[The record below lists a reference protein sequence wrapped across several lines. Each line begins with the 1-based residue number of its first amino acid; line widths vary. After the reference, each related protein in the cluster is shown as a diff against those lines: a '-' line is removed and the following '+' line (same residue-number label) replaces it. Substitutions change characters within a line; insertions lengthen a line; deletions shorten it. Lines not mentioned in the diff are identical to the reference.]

1 MAEKRHLDPMGTVSC
16 SKLPR
21 LMSEPDQHLATDF
34 CKSSVVPNHA
44 SESYYGYKGSYFT
57 YPLRY
62 HDGPKPL
69 THWTPPEAYP
79 HCVAGTASHQLQTET
94 ALCMLYKQ
102 EAESFVARGQTL
114 GHEKSGECASRNAF
128 NAQERWA
135 GYMGYPGY
143 IPQGWIHSY
152 MAQQSPRAPLAM
164 PKPIYQHHVYNTE
177 SGYSLKSSL
186 DLGMVT
192 ESALKPLEW
201 ALPPS
206 GHLNCTE
213 NSGYDT
219 SVSKKAAV
227 AEASFPQLS
236 PRPKDAAMSP
246 GGFSPYR
253 RSFEKCQTG
262 QTASFLEGSYSSMCN
277 SQKHISEMHGNSFG
291 KHSWSKLPPPAGPLA
306 HPPSLMYQDRSCYPL
321 TSYPLLSQEQMY
333 LYHPSYAQA
342 ERPNSLPACKR
353 FDSPGTDESPIH
365 PGSYISPTPR
375 SYHPIPME
383 SYPYKRTGTPMTPP
397 GTLLSK
403 EQEHQPRSIA
413 KVAQKS
419 PLPVCAQPHGA
430 SREWHK
436 DRGTPEQAK
445 ENFPSQQPASQ
456 SGTLQKFHS
465 LNRSPGLFG
474 DFAQI
479 QETNSRESFCPSEK
493 AKTREKELSQVPKPS
508 SFSCDAK
515 KKGVDTH
522 KIESG
527 ACIIISDSPGTPN
540 NSCCKTTQQ
549 ALDVQEVLTPS
560 LHNGPQSPQ
569 GREKSVIKGPEIP
582 QLPPSPP
589 MPVINNVF
597 SLAPY
602 RDYLEGSSVS
612 LEIPLSKSRQLEV
625 TSPKD
630 MDKSVDVP
638 HSAQPNHPRSS
649 EVLGEKDVVGNTM
662 AETNRKELSNSCIK
676 RENGD
681 GVGTWDNMGLPQ
693 LSPNGSV
700 SKNCETGQS
709 EEMKREDGVLDLSC
723 KTETLADNVSHPKGS
738 SKSNGAEVGIVSSNG
753 REVLPE
759 TNRPASELP
768 VQSSSEKRG
777 NFQSSATFL
786 FKKFKI
792 RRSPATEVGSI
803 VQQTPSLS
811 PTSQI
816 AAPSNGICSV
826 TQGAEQVATRQNSP
840 VVLQEVSWQN
850 SPRELQSPRQGV
862 TQQSIS
868 PVQDVTQQSCL
879 QVATQPE
886 TMQRLQ
892 LQCINIQLPDMS
904 KVLLPSTTAVSPVLG
919 TANISPPASDKPPEQ
934 QSSPG
939 QYFTDLHSSV
949 CTVISCSVSAS
960 SPEQLKEWLEK
971 AESEKALKEKAMS
984 LAKHKNGV
992 KASDAA
998 KQSKGKQV
1006 WLAFKDVVALFRK
1019 LLSQLDTFLLTHKCP
1034 FPHVVR
1040 AGAIFIPIH
1049 VVKEKLFPNL
1059 PGTSVDH
1066 VLQNHKVELRPT
1078 TLSEEKLLRDLE
1090 LKSCTSRMLKLLALK
1105 QLPDIYPDLLTLHWH
1120 NCVKQQLGPNSQADL
1135 HVSK

>member
-102 EAESFVARGQTL
+102 EAESF
-114 GHEKSGECASRNAF
+114 
-128 NAQERWA
+128 ERWA

-612 LEIPLSKSRQLEV
+612 LEIPLSKSR
-625 TSPKD
+625 
-630 MDKSVDVP
+630 
-638 HSAQPNHPRSS
+638 
-649 EVLGEKDVVGNTM
+649 
-662 AETNRKELSNSCIK
+662 
-676 RENGD
+676 ENGD

-792 RRSPATEVGSI
+792 RRSPATEV
-803 VQQTPSLS
+803 
-811 PTSQI
+811 
-816 AAPSNGICSV
+816 
-826 TQGAEQVATRQNSP
+826 
-840 VVLQEVSWQN
+840 EVSWQN
-850 SPRELQSPRQGV
+850 SPRELQSP
-862 TQQSIS
+862 
-868 PVQDVTQQSCL
+868 P
-879 QVATQPE
+879 
-886 TMQRLQ
+886 
-892 LQCINIQLPDMS
+892 
-904 KVLLPSTTAVSPVLG
+904 
-919 TANISPPASDKPPEQ
+919 NISPPASDKPPEQ

-971 AESEKALKEKAMS
+971 AESE
-984 LAKHKNGV
+984 
-992 KASDAA
+992 
-998 KQSKGKQV
+998 KQV

-1120 NCVKQQLGPNSQADL
+1120 NCVKQQLGKCSYFIRDLSAQRYEAIWDTFSCSFFSGGAFIYFICSISTPPFSTLKGTQGNNSMP
-1135 HVSK
+1135 

>member
-1 MAEKRHLDPMGTVSC
+1 
-16 SKLPR
+16 
-21 LMSEPDQHLATDF
+21 MSEPDQHLATDF

-602 RDYLEGSSVS
+602 RDYLE
-612 LEIPLSKSRQLEV
+612 V

-630 MDKSVDVP
+630 MDK
-638 HSAQPNHPRSS
+638 
-649 EVLGEKDVVGNTM
+649 K
-662 AETNRKELSNSCIK
+662 TNRKELSNSCIK

-681 GVGTWDNMGLPQ
+681 
-693 LSPNGSV
+693 
-700 SKNCETGQS
+700 
-709 EEMKREDGVLDLSC
+709 VLDLSC

-816 AAPSNGICSV
+816 AAP
-826 TQGAEQVATRQNSP
+826 
-840 VVLQEVSWQN
+840 
-850 SPRELQSPRQGV
+850 PRQGV

-960 SPEQLKEWLEK
+960 SPEQLKEWLE
-971 AESEKALKEKAMS
+971 
-984 LAKHKNGV
+984 
-992 KASDAA
+992 
-998 KQSKGKQV
+998 KGKQV

-1120 NCVKQQLGPNSQADL
+1120 NCVKQQLGNLETPNPKSPQIKNCC
-1135 HVSK
+1135 VSRPESPRGDGGG

>member
-1 MAEKRHLDPMGTVSC
+1 MGTVSC

-206 GHLNCTE
+206 GHLNC
-213 NSGYDT
+213 
-219 SVSKKAAV
+219 
-227 AEASFPQLS
+227 
-236 PRPKDAAMSP
+236 
-246 GGFSPYR
+246 
-253 RSFEKCQTG
+253 
-262 QTASFLEGSYSSMCN
+262 
-277 SQKHISEMHGNSFG
+277 
-291 KHSWSKLPPPAGPLA
+291 
-306 HPPSLMYQDRSCYPL
+306 
-321 TSYPLLSQEQMY
+321 
-333 LYHPSYAQA
+333 
-342 ERPNSLPACKR
+342 
-353 FDSPGTDESPIH
+353 
-365 PGSYISPTPR
+365 
-375 SYHPIPME
+375 
-383 SYPYKRTGTPMTPP
+383 
-397 GTLLSK
+397 
-403 EQEHQPRSIA
+403 
-413 KVAQKS
+413 
-419 PLPVCAQPHGA
+419 
-430 SREWHK
+430 
-436 DRGTPEQAK
+436 
-445 ENFPSQQPASQ
+445 
-456 SGTLQKFHS
+456 
-465 LNRSPGLFG
+465 
-474 DFAQI
+474 
-479 QETNSRESFCPSEK
+479 
-493 AKTREKELSQVPKPS
+493 
-508 SFSCDAK
+508 
-515 KKGVDTH
+515 VDTH

-602 RDYLEGSSVS
+602 RDYLE
-612 LEIPLSKSRQLEV
+612 
-625 TSPKD
+625 
-630 MDKSVDVP
+630 
-638 HSAQPNHPRSS
+638 
-649 EVLGEKDVVGNTM
+649 
-662 AETNRKELSNSCIK
+662 ETNRKELSNSCIK

-681 GVGTWDNMGLPQ
+681 
-693 LSPNGSV
+693 
-700 SKNCETGQS
+700 
-709 EEMKREDGVLDLSC
+709 VLDLSC

-816 AAPSNGICSV
+816 AAP
-826 TQGAEQVATRQNSP
+826 
-840 VVLQEVSWQN
+840 
-850 SPRELQSPRQGV
+850 PRQGV

-971 AESEKALKEKAMS
+971 
-984 LAKHKNGV
+984 
-992 KASDAA
+992 
-998 KQSKGKQV
+998 GKQV

-1066 VLQNHKVELRPT
+1066 VLQNHKYVSAFRVGAFVNRKE
-1078 TLSEEKLLRDLE
+1078 SVCV
-1090 LKSCTSRMLKLLALK
+1090 CTC
-1105 QLPDIYPDLLTLHWH
+1105 I
-1120 NCVKQQLGPNSQADL
+1120 CVC
-1135 HVSK
+1135 VCMYVYIRYR